1 MHRPA
6 ALLAVLGLLAP
17 LTHATQGDGSSS
29 LMLWPSS
36 VDAKL
41 SISDANV
48 VTPTAAIMGVLDA
61 SLELALEAAPW
72 PAAIASVDIAF
83 VPSVSA
89 PSSTWVEYLAQ
100 EQAMPVSSEGI
111 HVRVTPAAAST
122 ATSLEI
128 QGNATALLTHLLG
141 TAFAPTT
148 TYRFANASCDL
159 PAYAT
164 NASRASI
171 PFCYVASRDV
181 LALPDASTPSFFAA
195 TGASPL
201 QRALSSRFPT
211 AIVAAWTHIFTHV
224 IVAPIDRTLAQVV
237 LRQVAETADAISAT
251 TRDVRIAIVESI
263 DANGRVSFLELEG
276 QDRNS
281 YVAPRTVSRVSGVEA
296 SIVGHGFHQTMA
308 IDMTVAVA
316 PKADETCAVL
326 VVQPLPQTAYAD
338 MDELRRLERFGVFE
352 LVAFSKH
359 IEIERPAAISTEHV
373 VAFVAS
379 LPPTGRFRLE
389 YPVHF
394 RYQSP
399 AKDLLYRP
407 SVVVAPSLYVR
418 CTTDVT
424 ASATEW
430 TSVVSPLAQP
440 AVSVEIPVGN
450 LSDGR
455 VVTSVTLF
463 VSIVGCL
470 LLYKSFPSTARS
482 TLKQATS
489 WRPKHD

>member
-6 ALLAVLGLLAP
+6 ALLAALGLLAP
-17 LTHATQGDGSSS
+17 FAHAAQDDGSSS

-41 SISDANV
+41 SISGANV
-48 VTPTAAIMGVLDA
+48 VTPTAAIVGVLDA
-61 SLELALEAAPW
+61 SLELALEAW

-83 VPSVSA
+83 VPSVAA

-111 HVRVTPAAAST
+111 HVRVTPAPASS
-122 ATSLEI
+122 ATPLEV

-141 TAFAPTT
+141 TPFAPTSS
-148 TYRFANASCDL
+148 YRFANASCDV

-181 LALPDASTPSFFAA
+181 LALHDVSTPSFFAA

-211 AIVAAWTHIFTHV
+211 ALVAAWTHIYTHLAL
-224 IVAPIDRTLAQVV
+224 APIDRSHAQVV
-237 LRQVAETADAISAT
+237 LRQVAETADTLSAT
-251 TRDVRIAIVESI
+251 TKDVRVAVVESI
-263 DANGRVSFLELEG
+263 DGSNGLVSFLELDTK
-276 QDRNS
+276 DRNT
-281 YVAPRTVSRVSGVEA
+281 YVAPRSRSFVSGVKT
-296 SIVGHGFHQTMA
+296 SIVGHGFHQTLA
-308 IDMTVAVA
+308 VDLTVDATL
-316 PKADETCAVL
+316 KDSETCSL
-326 VVQPLPQTAYAD
+326 LLVQPLPQTAYAD
-338 MDELRRLERFGVFE
+338 MDELRRLERFGAFE
-352 LVAFSKH
+352 LLAFSKH

-373 VAFVAS
+373 VAFVAT
-379 LPPTGRFRLE
+379 LPPTGAFRVE

-399 AKDLLYRP
+399 AKDKLYRP

-418 CTTDVT
+418 CTTASMT
-424 ASATEW
+424 ASSIVEW
-430 TSVVSPLAQP
+430 TSIVLPVAQP

-455 VVTSVTLF
+455 IVTSVTLF

-470 LLYKSFPSTARS
+470 LLYKSFPSTSRAS
-482 TLKQATS
+482 FKQATGAK
-489 WRPKHD
+489 RD